1 MHLYKVIQSLIQK
14 KIKDIY
20 ENPKIFISIL
30 IDICYYEFFCTK
42 LLRPAMEKNRRQL

>member
-1 MHLYKVIQSLIQK
+1 MHLYKVIHSLIQ

-20 ENPKIFISIL
+20 ENPKILISIL
-30 IDICYYEFFCTK
+30 IDICYYEFFRTK